1 MRPGGHRVWWPEAAL
16 NGIQAE
22 FGAGLKCLDFGWSSG
37 HSILIRNFQKESA
50 LCKL

>member
-1 MRPGGHRVWWPEAAL
+1 MRPGGHRVWWPEVAL

-22 FGAGLKCLDFGWSSG
+22 FGAGLKCLDFGRSSE